1 MRYEFKNNQ
10 EVTIMK
16 ITGIFL
22 SILVFLICSVIGY
35 GAADETLVLALSFD
49 DGQGNVA
56 KDSSQYRFDGKISGG
71 TKWVDGKFGK
81 ALEFDGDQGMVEVA
95 DEKELLLLD
104 GGTLM
109 AWVFIKTEKG
119 HASWPRIA
127 IKANTNGGTH
137 GYDFLFDRANNYAT
151 RFCIG
156 GVCNSYQPVETEN
169 WHHVAVTFDGKN
181 IFVYTDGKE
190 VGKGAQT
197 GPAIDTSGSPLHI
210 GNGVAIDRAFY
221 GILDELRIWSRPLKK
236 DEINWHKEWSSKE
249 IFAVDVYSRTTTT
262 WAEIKRKA
270 NL

>member
-1 MRYEFKNNQ
+1 MSFKQ
-10 EVTIMK
+10 EVTVMK
-16 ITGIFL
+16 STGIFL
-22 SILVFLICSVIGY
+22 SMLMFLICSVIGY

-56 KDSSQYRFDGKISGG
+56 KDSSQYGFDGKISGG
-71 TKWVDGKFGK
+71 TKWVKGKFGK
-81 ALEFDGDQGMVEVA
+81 ALEFDGDKGMVEVA

-127 IKANTNGGTH
+127 IKSNTNGGTN

-156 GVCNSYQPVETEN
+156 GECNSYQPVETEN
-169 WHHVAVTFDGKN
+169 WHHVAVTFDGKD
-181 IFVYTDGKE
+181 IFVYTDGEE
-190 VGKGAQT
+190 VGKGVQT

-221 GILDELRIWSRPLKK
+221 GMLDELRIWSRPLKE
-236 DEINWHKEWSSKE
+236 DEINWHMERGSKE
-249 IFAVDVYSRTTTT
+249 VFAVDAHSKTTTT
-262 WAEIKRKA
+262 WAEVKRKS